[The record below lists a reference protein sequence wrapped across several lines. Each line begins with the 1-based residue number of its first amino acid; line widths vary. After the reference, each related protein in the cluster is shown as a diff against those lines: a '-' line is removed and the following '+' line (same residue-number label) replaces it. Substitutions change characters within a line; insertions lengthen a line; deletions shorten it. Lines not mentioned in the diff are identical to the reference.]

1 MADQTF
7 RYVQSTL
14 YQILNITFPSG
25 WLDGTHPTII
35 GEIVNR
41 TVCINW
47 HRGCNYRVQIK
58 LVNCGSFFLYYL
70 EDSPIDRGSRHVPM
84 RYCSQPDPATITTT
98 TRRPVTAAFEPEEI
112 IHCEGDHACTSVEKS
127 CNSNSCSILCNGE
140 YSCGYTRYLDV
151 I

>member
-1 MADQTF
+1 MTSCCVFID
-7 RYVQSTL
+7 
-14 YQILNITFPSG
+14 
-25 WLDGTHPTII
+25 
-35 GEIVNR
+35 
-41 TVCINW
+41 
-47 HRGCNYRVQIK
+47 YRI
-58 LVNCGSFFLYYL
+58 FFLLKSAYL
-70 EDSPIDRGSRHVPM
+70 ISHF